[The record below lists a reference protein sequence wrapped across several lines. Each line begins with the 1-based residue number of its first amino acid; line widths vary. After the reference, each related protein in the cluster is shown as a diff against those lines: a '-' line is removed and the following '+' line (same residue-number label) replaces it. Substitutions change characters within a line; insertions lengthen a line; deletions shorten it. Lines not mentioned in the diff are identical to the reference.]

1 MAAEVDV
8 AIIGA
13 GVVGLAIAAEVA
25 QEEKGTFVF
34 EKNRTFGLEVSSR
47 GSEVIHAGIHYPE
60 DSLKAKLCVE
70 GKNLLYQLCERHGI
84 GYKRLGKI
92 IVAVKEKEVKE
103 LERIYEQGR
112 RNGVED
118 LTLLSRKE
126 LKKLEPNIEGISGLL
141 SPTTGILNVHSL
153 MKFFSSQARERG
165 TEIVFN
171 TEVIGIEKAGTKYK
185 VQIRDRDGVSSF
197 IATIVINSAGL
208 NSDKIAQLAGIDI
221 AHVGYKLHY
230 CKGEYFSL
238 NSKRGHLVERLIY
251 PIPGQAGLGIHLTL
265 DLEGRMRLG
274 PNARY
279 VDEIDYSVDE
289 TQKEAFYEFA
299 KRFLP
304 LLELEDLEPEF
315 AGIRPKLQ
323 APGEVFRDFIIA
335 HEEKIGFPGLINLIG
350 IESPGLTASPAI
362 ARYVAGMVKEL
373 FH

>member
-13 GVVGLAIAAEVA
+13 GVVGLAIAAEVV
-25 QEEKGTFVF
+25 QERKGTFVF

-47 GSEVIHAGIHYPE
+47 GSEIIHAGIHYPE

-92 IVAVKEKEVKE
+92 IVAVTENEVKE

-141 SPTTGILNVHSL
+141 SPTTGILNVYSL

-185 VQIRDRDGVSSF
+185 VQIRDRDGLSSF

>member
-25 QEEKGTFVF
+25 QEEKGIFVF
-34 EKNRTFGLEVSSR
+34 EKNHTFGLETSSR
-47 GSEVIHAGIHYPE
+47 GSEVIHTGIYYPE

-92 IVAVKEKEVKE
+92 IVAVKENEVNE

-118 LTLLSRKE
+118 LTLLSQKE

-141 SPTTGILNVHSL
+141 SPTSGILDTHSL
-153 MKFFSSQARERG
+153 MKFFYNQARERG
-165 TEIVFN
+165 AEIVFN
-171 TEVIGIEKAGTKYK
+171 TEIIGIEKAGTKYK

-208 NSDKIAQLAGIDI
+208 NSAKIAQLAGIDI

-238 NSKRGHLVERLIY
+238 NSKWRHLVERLIY
-251 PIPGQAGLGIHLTL
+251 PIPGEAGLGIHVTMSL
-265 DLEGRMRLG
+265 DGRMRLG
-274 PNARY
+274 PNTRY

-323 APGEVFRDFIIA
+323 APGEVFRDFIVA

-362 ARYVAGMVKEL
+362 AGYVAGMVKEL
-373 FH
+373 FR

>member
-60 DSLKAKLCVE
+60 DSLQAKLCVE
-70 GKNLLYQLCERHGI
+70 GKNLLYQLCERYGI

-92 IVAVKEKEVKE
+92 IVAVKENEVKE

-112 RNGVED
+112 RNGVDD

-165 TEIVFN
+165 AEIVFN

-185 VQIRDRDGVSSF
+185 VQIRDRDGLSSF
-197 IATIVINSAGL
+197 IATIVINCAGL

-251 PIPGQAGLGIHLTL
+251 PVPGQTGLGIHLTL

-335 HEEKIGFPGLINLIG
+335 HEEKLGFPGLINLIG
-350 IESPGLTASPAI
+350 IETPGLTASPAI

-373 FH
+373 FR

>member
-70 GKNLLYQLCERHGI
+70 GKNLLYQLCERYGI

-92 IVAVKEKEVKE
+92 IVAVKENEVKE

-112 RNGVED
+112 RNGVDD

-165 TEIVFN
+165 AEIVFN

-197 IATIVINSAGL
+197 IATIVINCAGL

-335 HEEKIGFPGLINLIG
+335 HEEKLGFPGLINLIG
-350 IESPGLTASPAI
+350 IETPGLTASPAI

-373 FH
+373 FR